1 MKTVCRKVQGI
12 ITIIEQIDKEADVKV
27 QESPDAHN
35 RDGDQNKGI
44 SIILPLEGVNTLT
57 LNGNEGPSNGL
68 QIQEQR
74 TEAIKTYNV
83 RAVHESEAD
92 AETSGLDSNTMQ
104 SEDKQSRK
112 KKRNIMNHIQM
123 SMIEQVLVTE
133 PETQRKAAMLQSW
146 VEKLSLHVCEIFTF

>member
-1 MKTVCRKVQGI
+1 MR
-12 ITIIEQIDKEADVKV
+12 EADVKV
-27 QESPDAHN
+27 QESLDAYD

-74 TEAIKTYNV
+74 TEAAQTYTV

-92 AETSGLDSNTMQ
+92 VDTSGLDSNTMQ
-104 SEDKQSRK
+104 VK
-112 KKRNIMNHIQM
+112 K
-123 SMIEQVLVTE
+123 S
-133 PETQRKAAMLQSW
+133 PEM
-146 VEKLSLHVCEIFTF
+146 CFN